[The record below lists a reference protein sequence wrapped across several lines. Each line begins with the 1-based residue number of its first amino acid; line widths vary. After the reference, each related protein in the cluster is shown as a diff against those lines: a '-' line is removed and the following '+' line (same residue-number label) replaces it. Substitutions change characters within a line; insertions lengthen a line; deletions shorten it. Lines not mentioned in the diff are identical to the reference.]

1 MGVVYCI
8 HENPSVSFY
17 FMWFISMFIASLI
30 PTTIAAIFGA
40 SITAI
45 ASKFKN
51 TNKITTILS
60 FIVIITFGSF
70 MLKTEMLNIAL
81 MI

>member
-1 MGVVYCI
+1 MKIHQFLLYVVHQYVYRI
-8 HENPSVSFY
+8 FNPNNNRSNLWSFDY
-17 FMWFISMFIASLI
+17 
-30 PTTIAAIFGA
+30 
-40 SITAI
+40 AI